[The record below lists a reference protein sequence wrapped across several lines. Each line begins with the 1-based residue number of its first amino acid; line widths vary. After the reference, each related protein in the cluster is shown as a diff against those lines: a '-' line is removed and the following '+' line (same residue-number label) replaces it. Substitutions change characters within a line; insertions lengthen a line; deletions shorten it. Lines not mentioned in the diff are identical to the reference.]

1 MTVAAK
7 DGKTGM
13 PVNVQYTHYRVLGNG
28 TFGVV
33 FEADLVSNNQHV
45 AIKKVIQD
53 KSFKVS
59 RFLFIRSL
67 ES

>member
-59 RFLFIRSL
+59 EFLFIRSL